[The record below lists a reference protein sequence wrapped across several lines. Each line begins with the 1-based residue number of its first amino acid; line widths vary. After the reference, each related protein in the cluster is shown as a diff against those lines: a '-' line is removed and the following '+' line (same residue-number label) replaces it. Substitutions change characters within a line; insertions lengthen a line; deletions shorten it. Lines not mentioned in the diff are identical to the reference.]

1 MAKTPAELEK
11 EFTEN
16 AKEKTGRTM
25 DQWLAMAKASGMKK
39 QMEILNWLKKD
50 HGLNHMQ
57 AGFVASIYLNG
68 GKAVYQNEDNL
79 LDIQFN
85 KAEPMRPLYDLISE
99 KILSAYPDTQVI
111 AKKTYISFTAKREFA
126 AVNIKPGEIR
136 LGFDLGDKPFTEVLQ
151 KSKLAGPMP
160 RISHMIILKDPKD
173 FDKDAVSL
181 LKESYTRCHTK

>member
-16 AKEKTGRTM
+16 AKEKTGKTM
-25 DQWLAMAKASGMKK
+25 DQWLAMVRAGGKSK

-57 AGFVASIYLNG
+57 AGFVASIFLND

-79 LDIQFN
+79 LDMQFSR
-85 KAEPMRPLYDLISE
+85 AASMRPLYDKLSE
-99 KILSAYPDTQVI
+99 NILSAFPDTQVI

-126 AVNIKPGEIR
+126 AVNIRPGEIR
-136 LGFDLGDKPFTEVLQ
+136 LGFDLGDKPFTETLQ
-151 KSKLAGPMP
+151 KSKLSGPMP
-160 RISHMIILKDPKD
+160 RISHMLILKDTKD
-173 FDKDAVSL
+173 LGKEIAAL
-181 LKESYTRCHTK
+181 LKESYGRCHN